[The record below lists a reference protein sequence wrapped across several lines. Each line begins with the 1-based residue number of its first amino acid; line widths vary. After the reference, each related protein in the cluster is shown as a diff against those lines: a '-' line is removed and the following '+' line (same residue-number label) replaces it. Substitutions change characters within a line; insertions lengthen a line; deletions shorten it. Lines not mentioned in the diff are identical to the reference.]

1 MLKNK
6 LKFSNNCI
14 GFKFTFYRWYRSGIL
29 YNKKLQ
35 GRDKVESMLSFYGN
49 LSKTQLLFMF
59 IAVTVALAAVIIGFN
74 RKYGDK

>member
-1 MLKNK
+1 M
-6 LKFSNNCI
+6 
-14 GFKFTFYRWYRSGIL
+14 
-29 YNKKLQ
+29 
-35 GRDKVESMLSFYGN
+35 ESMLSFYGN